1 MELRPNSRTFST
13 LNKMTQFPSN
23 KTINSFISKQIN
35 LEKEK
40 EQEPKEKRYYLNLSH
55 RNAYNTF
62 SKALK
67 NKKLFYNKIY
77 NRNLRNIDSLGL
89 AKFIKIK
96 SEKIRGPMREKDF
109 SSTRISS
116 TNTHRRINLRPKIN
130 QKTQENDNN
139 NKSSEFSYDKDKT
152 SFKLDSYC
160 NYNNKRE
167 ANCDINNNEF
177 MQIYNKI
184 KNKKNDSKKNLL
196 SVSSLLINKEK
207 NIDNNID
214 SIIDVKPV
222 DINQEKMKI
231 KNMYII
237 KYGDISNQ
245 FNKIISI
252 NELIRPIYRGKFSTI
267 TNNISSKFEKYNKIL
282 LEKTSDENCLQ
293 TFFNF
298 CEEMTSWQKL
308 VIEEIRH
315 LKKENIYLDKRQK
328 FFEKEL
334 NIKRYEIKEINES
347 IIKYDL
353 NKLKKGK
360 LSEEKSQKIKNN
372 FKNIESNYIITIYQ
386 LKEEINNLNKIIERN
401 KEENKYNETL
411 KKNLTNMSKELD
423 KNKNF
428 IFKNDLNQRHK
439 DILSN
444 LYIEELRHKIEEND
458 KEREKIK
465 ENELSLSEEIVI
477 LKAKIDSLNDIINE
491 KDIIILNLQT
501 QINDNKIKNGM
512 SYNEK
517 DIAPAKIKFIAETK

>member
-23 KTINSFISKQIN
+23 KTIHSFISKQIN
-35 LEKEK
+35 LDKEL
-40 EQEPKEKRYYLNLSH
+40 EPKEKRYYLNLSH
-55 RNAYNTF
+55 RNAYNPF

-67 NKKLFYNKIY
+67 NKKLFYNRIY

-96 SEKIRGPMREKDF
+96 REKIRSPMREKDF

-116 TNTHRRINLRPKIN
+116 TNTHRRINIRPKIN
-130 QKTQENDNN
+130 QKTQENENK

-152 SFKLDSYC
+152 NFKIDSYYF
-160 NYNNKRE
+160 YNNKRDV
-167 ANCDINNNEF
+167 NCDINNDEF
-177 MQIYNKI
+177 IQIFNKI
-184 KNKKNDSKKNLL
+184 KKKKNDSKKNLL

-207 NIDNNID
+207 YIENNIDNT
-214 SIIDVKPV
+214 IDVKPV
-222 DINQEKMKI
+222 DTNQEKMKI
-231 KNMYII
+231 KNVYII
-237 KYGDISNQ
+237 KYGDISNH
-245 FNKIISI
+245 FNKIISN

-267 TNNISSKFEKYNKIL
+267 SNNISSKFEKYNKIL

-298 CEEMTSWQKL
+298 CEEMASWQKL
-308 VIEEIRH
+308 VIDEIRH

-347 IIKYDL
+347 IMKYDL

-360 LSEEKSQKIKNN
+360 LAEAKSQKIKNN

-386 LKEEINNLNKIIERN
+386 LKEEINNLNKIIEKN

-411 KKNLTNMSKELD
+411 KNNIKNMSKELD

-428 IFKNDLNQRHK
+428 IFKNDLNQKHK
-439 DILSN
+439 DILAN
-444 LYIEELRHKIEEND
+444 LYIEELIHKIEEND
-458 KEREKIK
+458 KEKEKIK
-465 ENELSLSEEIVI
+465 ENVFNLSEEIVI
-477 LKAKIDSLNDIINE
+477 LKAKINSLNDIINE

-501 QINDNKIKNGM
+501 QINGNKIN